1 MARSRDAT
9 VAFLKSPDPRLRL
22 AAIAIVVNY
31 WRPWEQVTA
40 EVLRLAFEDP
50 EPSIRGAA
58 FVALFPLRGHVI
70 DPTGY
75 LRRLLASVFPLSEA
89 QVAELKR
96 TVKEGE
102 AFASEMVHRI
112 SQKLA
117 GPTLANMLESRE
129 SAESYLANVEPDL
142 RCAAIVVVGM
152 HWGNTAEF
160 AQVCEKLLSFDTSL
174 KVRLQALAAL
184 EGYYSNTDDHRMGDT
199 VARIV
204 YGESYPAELR
214 RAAYRAL
221 FSIRGMP
228 TEAFLR
234 AASPTFR
241 FPDDVDWSLVDS
253 FLREG
258 DERGPG
264 ANGIKIVVSPWRE

>member
-9 VAFLKSPDPRLRL
+9 VAFLKNPDPQLRL
-22 AAIAIVVNY
+22 AAIASIVVY
-31 WRPWEQVTA
+31 WQPWEQVTA
-40 EVLRLAFEDP
+40 EALRLAFEDP
-50 EPSIRGAA
+50 EASIRGASFA
-58 FVALFPLRGHVI
+58 ALLPLRGHVI

-75 LRRLLASVFPLSEA
+75 LRRLLASVFPLSET

-96 TVKEGE
+96 TVREGE
-102 AFASEMVHRI
+102 AFVREMVQRV
-112 SQKLA
+112 SQNLA
-117 GPTLANMLESRE
+117 GPILANMLESRE

-160 AQVCEKLLSFDTSL
+160 AQVCETLLSFDTSL
-174 KVRLQALAAL
+174 KVRLHALAAL
-184 EGYYSNTDDHRMGDT
+184 EGYYSGTDDQRIGDT

-204 YGESYPAELR
+204 YGEPYPAELR

-221 FSIRGMP
+221 FPIRGMP
-228 TEAFLR
+228 TEAYLR

-241 FPDDVDWSLVDS
+241 FPDDVDWSFVDS
-253 FLREG
+253 FLREKKG
-258 DERGPG
+258 E
-264 ANGIKIVVSPWRE
+264 S